1 MKKKEL
7 VKFLSS
13 KNVETDLISK
23 IKIAYRPY
31 VCPFDEILE
40 LIGEN
45 KMVFDIGCG
54 SGMLLALIAEYQKP
68 KKLGGLEISQ
78 NLVDN
83 AVALLED
90 YSVPAVISLQNGQD
104 FPEEIKNYDFIT
116 MIDVLHHV
124 PQKLQMD
131 YLKNLLDKM
140 KKGSRLIF
148 KDIDASSPL
157 IIFNRMHD
165 LIFAKQFVHE
175 KSYNEILQFF
185 KDNNLEI
192 EISYKKRMLYFP
204 HFLIM
209 VKK

>member
-1 MKKKEL
+1 MNKKEL
-7 VKFLSS
+7 VQFLSS

-40 LIGEN
+40 LIGKN
-45 KMVFDIGCG
+45 KSVFDVGCG
-54 SGMLLALIAEYQKP
+54 SGMLLALIAEYQSP

-83 AVALLED
+83 AKTLLED
-90 YSVPAVISLQNGQD
+90 YSIPASISLQNGHD
-104 FPEEIKNYDFIT
+104 FPEEIKDYDFIT

-131 YLKNLLDKM
+131 YLGNLLKSM

-165 LIFAKQFVHE
+165 LIFAKQMVHE
-175 KSYNEILQFF
+175 KSYGEILKFF
-185 KDNNLEI
+185 KDNNFKVEVA
-192 EISYKKRMLYFP
+192 YKKRMLYFP
-204 HFLIM
+204 HFLI
-209 VKK
+209 VIRK